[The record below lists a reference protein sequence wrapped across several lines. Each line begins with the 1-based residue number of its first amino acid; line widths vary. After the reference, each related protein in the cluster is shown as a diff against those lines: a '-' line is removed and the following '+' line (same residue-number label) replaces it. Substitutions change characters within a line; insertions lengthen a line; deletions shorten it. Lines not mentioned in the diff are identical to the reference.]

1 MQYYIV
7 TGGTGPWG
15 YGSLRSSEI
24 LKKDGGQSWQTAA
37 SLPFISRFV
46 RGVSLANGQFMVA
59 GEEYSCIIASYSS
72 GHIYNRGKR
81 FCWIRKGTQ

>member
-37 SLPFISRFV
+37 SLPFIRRFV

-59 GEEYSCIIASYSS
+59 GEEYSCIIAS
-72 GHIYNRGKR
+72 
-81 FCWIRKGTQ
+81 